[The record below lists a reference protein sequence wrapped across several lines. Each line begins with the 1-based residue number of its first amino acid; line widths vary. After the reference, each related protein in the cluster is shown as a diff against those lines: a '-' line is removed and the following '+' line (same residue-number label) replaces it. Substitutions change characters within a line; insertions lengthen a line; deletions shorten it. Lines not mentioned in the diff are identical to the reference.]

1 MRVFTTIFLFLFA
14 FTAVAQSDPA
24 SIFGTIADQEGAALS
39 DAPVRVVNAETG
51 ADARTYSSSDG
62 HYETSGLTTGNYT
75 ISVAMPCCTFK
86 HYTSETVALQ
96 EGQSLK
102 FDVALEETGY
112 LIALADDPGSL
123 AQEMRQRRVIPDKP
137 LPRTHGKPVLSG
149 VWLMND
155 DPFPEDPQPLSWA
168 EQVAKQRDPNNLQ
181 EDPIARCLPGELP
194 IPGAAIPMITRF
206 VHTDDLLVMLF
217 EGPPGFRLVF
227 LDGRAHPETPNPSWL
242 GHSIGRW
249 EGDTLV
255 VATVGFNTSGLSGD
269 YPRSEMMRLE
279 ERYARREYGYMDLR
293 LTIDDPGVFEQ
304 PWVRNLRF
312 DLVPQE
318 ELIEFVCE
326 NNVWIQ
332 DGEE

>member
-1 MRVFTTIFLFLFA
+1 
-14 FTAVAQSDPA
+14 
-24 SIFGTIADQEGAALS
+24 
-39 DAPVRVVNAETG
+39 
-51 ADARTYSSSDG
+51 
-62 HYETSGLTTGNYT
+62 
-75 ISVAMPCCTFK
+75 MPCCTFK
-86 HYTSETVALQ
+86 HYTSESVALQ

-168 EQVAKQRDPNNLQ
+168 EQVAEQRDPNNLQ
-181 EDPIARCLPGELP
+181 EDPFARCLPGELP

-217 EGPPGFRLVF
+217 EGPPGFRQVF
-227 LDGRAHPETPNPSWL
+227 LDGRAHPEVPNPSWL

-255 VATVGFNTSGLSGD
+255 VEVTDQVADTWFDASGTWH
-269 YPRSEMMRLE
+269 SEALKVT
-279 ERYARREYGYMDLR
+279 ERYTPSGENHIWYEATIEDPEVFSKPWTIRLPLYRRVEDGARLLEYKCVPLAEDAMYNHLR
-293 LTIDDPGVFEQ
+293 KGADRTKPALK
-304 PWVRNLRF
+304 NLY
-312 DLVPQE
+312 
-318 ELIEFVCE
+318 
-326 NNVWIQ
+326 
-332 DGEE
+332 